1 MKNGSTYRYYD
12 VLNFQILCAAALQ
25 ALKRKKRYEE
35 QLAQVEGS
43 ISALEEQGFALDNAI
58 TNTDVLNTMK
68 TASDALKSA
77 HKNM

>member
-12 VLNFQILCAAALQ
+12 VLNFPILCAAALQ